1 MSDTLMNYDMPQ
13 IIAEN
18 QELHLTQE
26 ELKEVDACFNAIDL
40 SDSSSIVDYGS
51 ELQKEFSALY
61 KRIQSTLNAQG
72 VADIETVLHTT
83 TQYLRYIT
91 DEKNNISF
99 FKRTKALSVRE
110 KCKEAEKHV
119 NKVTD
124 TLQQHQIQLMKDC
137 ALLAQMYYMNTVYF
151 RDLNVKIAA
160 GRKKLDYCQ
169 QTELPSLQ
177 KKTKETGHV
186 QDAQTITDLKNQM
199 NQFEKKLHELALT
212 RNISFQT
219 ASLIKLIRADQT
231 ATAEKIQS
239 ILLHTIPLWRK
250 QVILALETKPSGQ
263 ATLDAP
269 ATVTTLDDINKQ
281 LIESLDEV
289 ARMQQKIKQQK

>member
-1 MSDTLMNYDMPQ
+1 MSDTLMRYEMPQ
-13 IIAEN
+13 TLAEN
-18 QELHLTQE
+18 PELPLTE
-26 ELKEVDACFNAIDL
+26 AELKEVDACFHTIDL
-40 SDSSSIVDYGS
+40 SDSPSVIGYGS

-61 KRIQSTLNAQG
+61 ERIQSTLNAQDTT
-72 VADIETVLHTT
+72 DIETVLRTT
-83 TQYLRYIT
+83 IQYLRYIT
-91 DEKNNISF
+91 DEKNHF
-99 FKRTKALSVRE
+99 FKREKALSVRE

-119 NKVTD
+119 DKVAN

-151 RDLNVKIAA
+151 RELNVKIVA

-169 QTELPSLQ
+169 QTELPTLQ
-177 KKTKETGHV
+177 KKSKKTGHV

-199 NQFEKKLHELALT
+199 NRFEKKLHELELT

-219 ASLIKLIRADQT
+219 ASLIKFIRGDQT

-250 QVILALETKPSGQ
+250 QVILALDTKPSGQ
-263 ATLDAP
+263 ATLDEP
-269 ATVTTLDDINKQ
+269 ATVTTLADTNKQ

-289 ARMQQKIKQQK
+289 AHIQQKIKQRK

>member
-1 MSDTLMNYDMPQ
+1 MSDTLMSYDMPQ
-13 IIAEN
+13 TITEN
-18 QELHLTQE
+18 PELHLTQE
-26 ELKEVDACFNAIDL
+26 ELKEVDACLKTIDL
-40 SDSSSIVDYGS
+40 SDSASIVGYGS
-51 ELQKEFSALY
+51 ELQKEFSELY
-61 KRIQSTLNAQG
+61 KRIQSTLNTQD
-72 VADIETVLHTT
+72 VADIETILHTT
-83 TQYLRYIT
+83 IQYLRYIT
-91 DEKNNISF
+91 NEKNNFSF
-99 FKRTKALSVRE
+99 VKRTKALSVRE

-119 NKVTD
+119 NRVAD

-151 RDLNVKIAA
+151 RALNVKIAA
-160 GRKKLDYCQ
+160 GRKKLDYFQ
-169 QTELPSLQ
+169 QTELPALQ
-177 KKTKETGHV
+177 KKSKETGHV
-186 QDAQTITDLKNQM
+186 QNAQTITDLKNQM

-250 QVILALETKPSGQ
+250 QVILALDTKPSGQ
-263 ATLDAP
+263 ATLDEP
-269 ATVTTLDDINKQ
+269 ATVTTLADTNKH

-289 ARMQQKIKQQK
+289 AHMQQKIKQQK